1 MLVYKKKSFI
11 SKKSRVFPLSRFT
24 NSRLDDYSYLGL
36 FAFVNN
42 TTIGKYCSISMN
54 FKSGLGMH
62 PTKYLSTS
70 PLFYSKK
77 YALKSSFGF
86 QNNEDFKEY
95 ENITI
100 GNDVW
105 IGADVLVMD
114 GVKIGN
120 GAIIGSKAVVVNDIP
135 DYAVAVGV
143 PAKVIKYRFSEE
155 VIATLKELKWWEWD
169 KKKIIRNKHIFNK
182 DITLSILNKIID

>member
-1 MLVYKKKSFI
+1 MLVYKKKSVI
-11 SKKSRVFPLSRFT
+11 SKKSRVFPFSKFT
-24 NSRLDDYSYLGL
+24 NSKLDDYSYIGL

-42 TTIGKYCSISMN
+42 TSIGKYCSTSMN

-62 PTKYLSTS
+62 PTKYLSSS

-77 YALKSSFGF
+77 YALKESFGF
-86 QNNEDFKEY
+86 KKNESFKEY
-95 ENITI
+95 KDIFI

-120 GAIIGSKAVVVNDIP
+120 GAIIGSKAVVVKDVP
-135 DYAVAVGV
+135 DYAIAVGV
-143 PAKVIKYRFSEE
+143 PAKIIKYRFSDE
-155 VIATLKELKWWEWD
+155 VIVSLNELKWWKWSKE
-169 KKKIIRNKHIFNK
+169 KIIRNKHIFNK
-182 DITLSILNKIID
+182 DITLSVLNKIVD